1 MSKPHDYQLSKL
13 GHQRKESKM
22 TEHYKAVRVPWD
34 DSKPIQVVEYDE
46 GGENLEELVFGPL
59 TPGHS
64 SRVCGMSIMNREVQA
79 AYDDE
84 GMFNQPFNQNV
95 RAMKLWAHLS
105 GRKLSDFVQPLWG
118 DFVILGFE
126 RDSGDTKDV
135 PQSVL
140 DFFAEEVVVGG

>member
-1 MSKPHDYQLSKL
+1 MQK
-13 GHQRKESKM
+13 
-22 TEHYKAVRVPWD
+22 YKAVKIPFD
-34 DSKPIQVVEYDE
+34 AEKPIEVVEYDE

-59 TPGHS
+59 ATGHS
-64 SRVCGMSIMNREVQA
+64 SRTVGMSIMSREAQC

-84 GMFNQPFNQNV
+84 GMFNQPFSINE

-105 GRKLSDFVQPLWG
+105 GRKLSDFRQPLWG

-135 PQSVL
+135 PQSVF
-140 DFFAEEVVVGG
+140 DYFSEDVIVGG